1 VTARRGRLRWAGWF
15 ALFATG
21 CANPLSDYSSG
32 YGLFIDKQ
40 WDWLVAAS
48 YREFALLETD
58 RVTIVYP
65 AYYEIRGPDYHLIP
79 HATPPREALLSAQK
93 EMGRFYR

>member
-1 VTARRGRLRWAGWF
+1 MTARRGRLRWAGWF

-58 RVTIVYP
+58 RVTIVYL
-65 AYYEIRGPDYHLIP
+65 ASYEIRDRSYRLVRNP
-79 HATPPREALLSAQK
+79 TPPRAARQGAQK
-93 EMGRFYR
+93 ETSRFYR